1 MRKLVF
7 ILLALLAGIGAE
19 AQETLIPINEETVS
33 IEEYDRE
40 IERLLVPANTEF
52 GMNCIPSF
60 DVESS
65 LTYDSVAH
73 ALVYI
78 EAETSI
84 WRRLQQA
91 TSFLEKNVWKNKV
104 MTFYHA
110 PGTKM
115 YLLPIRDEM
124 AQTMRQ
130 LWNAAIGQAKFP
142 PKRRIEAKTKNGETI
157 IIDNIEDIV
166 LDGTGWE
173 YFINGK
179 RAKIQGDDK
188 GGKGKVGSLINL
200 CIELREVVRE
210 RDSQKMES
218 LYPKV
223 DSLYQVFEKK

>member
-1 MRKLVF
+1 MKKLVF
-7 ILLALLAGIGAE
+7 ILLILLAGIGAE

-65 LTYDSVAH
+65 LTYDSVTH

-91 TSFLEKNVWKNKV
+91 TSYLEKNVWKNKV

-124 AQTMRQ
+124 AQTMRR

-142 PKRRIEAKTKNGETI
+142 KKEIKEWKTEDGEVLIVEIEN
-157 IIDNIEDIV
+157 IV

-173 YFINGK
+173 YFVNGK

-200 CIELREVVRE
+200 CIELREAVRKN
-210 RDSQKMES
+210 DAQKMES

>member
-1 MRKLVF
+1 MKKLVL
-7 ILLALLAGIGAE
+7 ILLTLLAGIGAE

-33 IEEYDRE
+33 IKGYDRE
-40 IERLLVPANTEF
+40 IKRLLVPADTEF
-52 GMNCIPSF
+52 GMICTPSF

-84 WRRLQQA
+84 WSRYHQA
-91 TSFLEKNVWKNKV
+91 TSFLDKNVWKSKE

-110 PGTKM
+110 PGTKI
-115 YLLPIRDEM
+115 YFLPIRDEM
-124 AQTMRQ
+124 VQTMRG

-142 PKRRIEAKTKNGETI
+142 PKRRIKAKTKNGETI
-157 IIDNIEDIV
+157 IIEDIEDIV

-173 YFINGK
+173 YFLSGK
-179 RAKIQGDDK
+179 RAKVQGDDK
-188 GGKGKVGSLINL
+188 GGKGKAGSLINL
-200 CIELREVVRE
+200 CIELREAVRE
-210 RDSQKMES
+210 NDPQKMEA

-223 DSLYQVFEKK
+223 DSLYRAFE